1 MGISFPHTL
10 DKIRCFTSVGLHK
23 NVFAACLYISE
34 GTADIEFMCYF
45 VTEKQI
51 LPGDF
56 HLMRNK
62 KSRTN
67 YPNFIGVRLS
77 DFKLDR
83 LDQCANLLGISRSE
97 YIRKL
102 LIEKEIKNHI
112 EIVADMDDLKKLV
125 GEYGKIGSNL
135 NQIAKYFNTGGMR
148 SLAMEDEIHQ
158 CIADLFKLRKKVLKL
173 AGETNGI
180 S

>member
-1 MGISFPHTL
+1 
-10 DKIRCFTSVGLHK
+10 
-23 NVFAACLYISE
+23 
-34 GTADIEFMCYF
+34 
-45 VTEKQI
+45 
-51 LPGDF
+51 
-56 HLMRNK
+56 MRNK

-77 DFKLDR
+77 DFELDR

>member
-1 MGISFPHTL
+1 MYLHVVWKDISFQEQDPLTL
-10 DKIRCFTSVGLHK
+10 NKLPESRYLFSFGVVSWWGFHFPIPSIKSDVFTSVGLHK
-23 NVFAACLYISE
+23 NVFSACLYISE

-102 LIEKEIKNHI
+102 LIEKEIK
-112 EIVADMDDLKKLV
+112 
-125 GEYGKIGSNL
+125 
-135 NQIAKYFNTGGMR
+135 
-148 SLAMEDEIHQ
+148 
-158 CIADLFKLRKKVLKL
+158 
-173 AGETNGI
+173 
-180 S
+180 